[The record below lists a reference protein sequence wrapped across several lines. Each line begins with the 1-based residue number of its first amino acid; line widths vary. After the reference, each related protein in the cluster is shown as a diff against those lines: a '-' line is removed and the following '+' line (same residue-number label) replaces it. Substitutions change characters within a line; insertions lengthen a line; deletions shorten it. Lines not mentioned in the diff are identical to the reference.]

1 MQEIYTNTR
10 AVAGKSHSI
19 ISQICDRNVN
29 QLIQFFFCLKNSL
42 FIFFNINT
50 NSELWRYDAMI
61 FRVYEKN
68 YFINL
73 LRKLPTQVR
82 NKNDFLNDFFQLWCL
97 TLCHRVAKTPP
108 FISIA
113 AVLHK
118 FLQVDRL
125 SWSQIPQDSR
135 FHFTICQGKV
145 CSSHNLGEHAVIKR
159 RPLNTLQTFHLSKI
173 AGMTNLAKEP
183 CYWCRILVE
192 FWWQI
197 FTGLLSMYFKYI
209 QKNTKIIFF

>member
-1 MQEIYTNTR
+1 MKE
-10 AVAGKSHSI
+10 V
-19 ISQICDRNVN
+19 
-29 QLIQFFFCLKNSL
+29 
-42 FIFFNINT
+42 
-50 NSELWRYDAMI
+50 I
-61 FRVYEKN
+61 FRDMYIWWENGKFQWLTKKCN
-68 YFINL
+68 IFI
-73 LRKLPTQVR
+73 KEIFP
-82 NKNDFLNDFFQLWCL
+82 LW
-97 TLCHRVAKTPP
+97 CHRVAKTPP

-197 FTGLLSMYFKYI
+197 FTGLSCISNTSKKT
-209 QKNTKIIFF
+209 QKNFFFDFAHIHEPLKYPRIMFRLCNLIYFTINLKFVLP